1 MNRLMLWLP
10 LGVFAVLVGFFFKGL
25 TLDPGEQPSALIGEP
40 FPVFDLK
47 DLNTG
52 ERLSRETLPNEPFL
66 LNVWASWCI
75 TCQVEHPYLTQL
87 SEQVPIVG
95 LNYKDTEKAAKN
107 WLEKLGDPYALQI
120 FDPTGRLGLDLG
132 VAGALELGRGDGNHS
147 CDDVDLPGLAHGS
160 GNCTGCAGRTLR
172 SSRRLGDDM

>member
-40 FPVFDLK
+40 FPVFDLT

-66 LNVWASWCI
+66 LNVWASWCVKKPSKI
-75 TCQVEHPYLTQL
+75 FLIFEMNQTVRAC
-87 SEQVPIVG
+87 G
-95 LNYKDTEKAAKN
+95 L
-107 WLEKLGDPYALQI
+107 
-120 FDPTGRLGLDLG
+120 
-132 VAGALELGRGDGNHS
+132 
-147 CDDVDLPGLAHGS
+147 
-160 GNCTGCAGRTLR
+160 
-172 SSRRLGDDM
+172 